1 MRAYSILSHNWLAHK
16 INNKKIK
23 EKTPG
28 MKGVIYDLGC
38 GTRPFEEDILE
49 FADQYIG
56 VDWSNTL
63 HGLCADIIADLN
75 ESLPIKDSV
84 ANNVVSF
91 QVLEHISKPQTML
104 SEAFRILRENGEI
117 ILAVPFQWHEHEV
130 PWDYFR
136 YTKYGLE
143 HLLKTAGF
151 ENIEIEALSG
161 FWTMWFLKLNYQLNR
176 LVRGPRL
183 LRWIILFVLTPIWWL
198 NQIIA
203 PVMDQ
208 FWPSD
213 GETAWYFATG
223 RKP

>member
-38 GTRPFEEDILE
+38 GTRPFEDDILE

-75 ESLPIKDSV
+75 ESLPIKDGV

-91 QVLEHISKPQTML
+91 QVLEHLSRPQNML
-104 SEAFRILRENGEI
+104 S
-117 ILAVPFQWHEHEV
+117 
-130 PWDYFR
+130 
-136 YTKYGLE
+136 
-143 HLLKTAGF
+143 
-151 ENIEIEALSG
+151 
-161 FWTMWFLKLNYQLNR
+161 
-176 LVRGPRL
+176 
-183 LRWIILFVLTPIWWL
+183 
-198 NQIIA
+198 
-203 PVMDQ
+203 
-208 FWPSD
+208 
-213 GETAWYFATG
+213 
-223 RKP
+223 